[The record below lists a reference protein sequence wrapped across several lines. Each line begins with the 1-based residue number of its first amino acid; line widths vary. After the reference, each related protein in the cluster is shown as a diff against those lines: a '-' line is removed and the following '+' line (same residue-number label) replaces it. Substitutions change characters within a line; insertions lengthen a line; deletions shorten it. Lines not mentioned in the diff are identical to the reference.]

1 MHIKELLENYTS
13 NFIEE
18 NLTKNL
24 MLNFL
29 SSCNNAFDRSN
40 INGHFTASAFVLN
53 KDKTKFLLMHHR
65 KLNQWFQP
73 GGHADGDSD
82 LLKVAIKETLEESGI
97 SSVTAINE
105 DIYDIDVH
113 LIPANSTEAAHY
125 HYDVRFLLQS
135 NDDTLVKNEESNA
148 LEWVSLNSY
157 EKYSITTSVLRMIKK
172 YTALSSKVI

>member
-1 MHIKELLENYTS
+1 MNIKELLENYTS

-18 NLTKNL
+18 NLNKNR
-24 MLNFL
+24 MLAFL
-29 SSCNNAFDRSN
+29 SSCDNAFDRSN

-73 GGHADGDSD
+73 GGHADGNSD

-97 SSVTAINE
+97 SNILAINE

-113 LIPANSTEAAHY
+113 LIPANSTQVAHY

-135 NDDTLVKNEESNA
+135 NNDTLIKNEESNA
-148 LEWVSLNSY
+148 LAWVPLNSY
-157 EKYSITTSVLRMIKK
+157 EKYSINNSVIRMIKK
-172 YTALSSKVI
+172 YTRPAT